1 MSTINHVFV
10 YVVRRPEDPFLG
22 LKHLLSQQ
30 RFIRHKISEVR
41 LPPASYE
48 TVHRVEYS
56 WRKTVRFLYYTSVF
70 RHLEN
75 LLCEALTDCKSD
87 NPCVIYF
94 SDEGVWAEFLREFRS
109 RRAQLPIIAVNVQ
122 HGFEHHV
129 RIPDRHLRRIVN
141 WLSMKWMGFPAF
153 GMGCFGGVGS
163 GAFEVYLTYDE
174 ATSDFIRDN
183 TGDLAYECPSV
194 IKHALFE
201 RFKVARQ
208 LLSHRRSGQEVMFAL
223 QPTIARI
230 FGRTNINGS
239 TLDVF
244 RELTLVA
251 KLLVERH
258 GRRMVFRAHPSMQH
272 DRVMEQ
278 YCQSGIDRYADM
290 AGPSE
295 LGDQLARC
303 SVVMS
308 YDSTVLWEAYILGLV
323 PVSVQGNC
331 YRGGLS
337 FPHEVLDVTSNL
349 EAQLDEVLHSETANK
364 YRREM
369 VKETFDWEGIIM
381 RFIKEQTPLEQP
393 YDNFK
398 DRELKQLGPNTRSS
412 KQLHLPSVSR
422 ETT

>member
-1 MSTINHVFV
+1 MSAINHIFV

-22 LKHLLSQQ
+22 LKHLLLQQ
-30 RFIRHKISEVR
+30 RYIRHNISEVR

-75 LLCEALTDCKSD
+75 LLCEALNDCKSD

-94 SDEGVWAEFLREFRS
+94 SDEGVWAEFFREFRG

-129 RIPDRHLRRIVN
+129 RIPDRNLRRVVN

-163 GAFEVYLTYDE
+163 GAFEMYLTYDE

-183 TGDLAYECPSV
+183 TGDLAFECPSV

-208 LLSHRRSGQEVMFAL
+208 VLSLSCSGQEVMFAL
-223 QPTIARI
+223 QPTIATI

-244 RELTLVA
+244 RELTSVA
-251 KLLVERH
+251 KLLAERH

-272 DRVMEQ
+272 DRVMEH
-278 YCQSGIDRYADM
+278 YHHSGIERYADID
-290 AGPSE
+290 GHSE

-337 FPHEVLDVTSNL
+337 FPHEVLDVTSSL
-349 EAQLDEVLHSETANK
+349 EAQLDEVLRPETAKK
-364 YRREM
+364 YRREI
-369 VKETFDWEGIIM
+369 VKESFDWESIIWK
-381 RFIKEQTPLEQP
+381 FIKERPLLGQP
-393 YDNFK
+393 HDSFK
-398 DRELKQLGPNTRSS
+398 NRQLRQLSPNTRSD

-422 ETT
+422 GST